1 MRLFTAIDLPP
12 AVITNLEHLLDH
24 LRPAARIHWTQ
35 PANLHI
41 TTRFIGEWPDAR
53 LAELQTALDSL
64 RSRPPIDIAVRR
76 LGFFPNERSPRVF
89 WAGVE
94 ASTELPALASAID
107 RALASLGLPPEG
119 RPYSPHLTLARI
131 KEPVPLAKLREKIA
145 ALPSLDFGAFT
156 AARFHLYQSRLTRD
170 GSVYTKLTEYPFIK

>member
-24 LRPAARIHWTQ
+24 LRPTARIHWSQ

-64 RSRPPIDIAVRR
+64 PSHPPIDIAVKK

-94 ASTELPALASAID
+94 ASTELPASASAID
-107 RALASLGLPPEG
+107 RALASLGLQPEG
-119 RPYSPHLTLARI
+119 RLYSPQRPPREDSL
-131 KEPVPLAKLREKIA
+131 LR
-145 ALPSLDFGAFT
+145 T
-156 AARFHLYQSRLTRD
+156 
-170 GSVYTKLTEYPFIK
+170 